1 MPITDK
7 SWGSVVEIVGRG
19 MPRGVSSSGL
29 GQEQVQGQEP
39 VPDALH
45 SLDDMDLEP
54 FRDS

>member
-1 MPITDK
+1 MDK

-29 GQEQVQGQEP
+29 GQEWVQGQEP

-45 SLDDMDLEP
+45 SLDDVDLEP